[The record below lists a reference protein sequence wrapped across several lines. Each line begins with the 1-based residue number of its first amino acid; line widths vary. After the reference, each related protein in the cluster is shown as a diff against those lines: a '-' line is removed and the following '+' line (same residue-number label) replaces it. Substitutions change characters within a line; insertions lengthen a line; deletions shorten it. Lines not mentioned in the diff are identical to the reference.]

1 MDAQRTPEDRSK
13 FKLQFGAFAPKF
25 LEQLINAGLSLKPD
39 CGKTLQH
46 LQLDAEAVAR
56 LRIRGHITMAMAVS
70 AEKKIA
76 KEIGR
81 LIA

>member
-1 MDAQRTPEDRSK
+1 MDSRTPDERSK

-25 LEQLINAGLSLKPD
+25 IDQLIKAGLSLKPD
-39 CGKTLQH
+39 GGTTLQH

-70 AEKKIA
+70 AERKIA